1 MAKEKKPIIKDDI
14 DVEEIIKTNNSLIKE
29 VADLKEKL
37 KSTMANKTVKVKNGS
52 VRLSDE
58 IRRIESE
65 KAAQLSEIGKN

>member
-14 DVEEIIKTNNSLIKE
+14 DVEKIIKTNNSLIKE

-58 IRRIESE
+58 INRIERE
-65 KAAQLSEIGKN
+65 KAAQLSETGKN

>member
-58 IRRIESE
+58 INRIERE

>member
-58 IRRIESE
+58 INRIERE
-65 KAAQLSEIGKN
+65 KAAQLSETGKN

>member
-65 KAAQLSEIGKN
+65 KAAQLSETGKN